1 MEQVPVIIDT
11 DVGPDD
17 LLAIG
22 YLLNHPEVQVE
33 AFTVA
38 YGLAHATEGSRNLC
52 RMLAACGKKHIP
64 VFVGADRPMQAT
76 APFPGAWRSRADKLP
91 GVRLPDSFA
100 PPQSE
105 PATSFLRRRAA
116 RASDPV
122 CVLALGALTNLAGL
136 TLEDA
141 PGISRVVSMGGAVD
155 VPGNL
160 VATDDFSPPNTTAEW
175 NYFVDP
181 LAAQIVLRSNMPV
194 TVIPLDSTDAV
205 PITPAFIDRF
215 DELANGTL
223 ATIMSELLALVRP
236 FAAAGKYFAWD
247 PLAAVFLT
255 NPEVVHLEQTAL
267 EVTVG
272 GPDAGTLRRTS
283 AGPIK
288 SVATSADAQAFK
300 AAFLRNWRK

>member
-1 MEQVPVIIDT
+1 MDLVPVIIDT

-22 YLLNHPEVQVE
+22 YLLNLPEVQVE

-38 YGLAHATEGSRNLC
+38 YGLAHAAEGSRNLC

-64 VFVGADRPMQAT
+64 VFVGADRPMQVT
-76 APFPGAWRSRADKLP
+76 APFPGAWRSRADTLP

-105 PATSFLRRRAA
+105 PAISFLRRRAA

-136 TLEDA
+136 TLEGA
-141 PGISRVVSMGGAVD
+141 PAVSRVISMGGAVD

-160 VATDDFSPPNTTAEW
+160 VATEDFLPPNTTAEW

-181 LAAQIVLRSNMPV
+181 LAAQMVLRSRVPV
-194 TVIPLDSTDAV
+194 TVIPLDATDSV
-205 PITPAFIDRF
+205 PITQAFIDRF

-267 EVTVG
+267 VVTTN
-272 GPDAGTLRRTS
+272 GPGAGTLRRAS
-283 AGPIK
+283 DGPVK
-288 SVATSADAQAFK
+288 CVATSADTQAFE
-300 AAFLRNWRK
+300 AAFLRNWRI